1 MDEEIDRLV
10 VSVRADTSGFAR
22 DVADMRAQLD
32 GPLQGAAD
40 AAGRGIENALV
51 RATRSGKLGFDDLRK
66 VALSVLAEIAAS
78 AIRSGIDAILGG
90 GRSGGSGGLLGAI
103 GSLFGAPGRATGG
116 PVAPGR
122 AYVVGERGPELFVPT
137 SSGRVETRG
146 SGGGRDVRI
155 SINIAAPAG
164 TEPQALARSS
174 RQIARA
180 VRASLAEA
188 E

>member
-10 VSVRADTSGFAR
+10 VSVRADTAGFAR
-22 DVADMRAQLD
+22 DVAEMRGQLD

-40 AAGRGIENALV
+40 AAGRGIEHALL
-51 RATRSGKLGFDDLRK
+51 RAARTGKLGFEDLKK
-66 VALSVLAEIAAS
+66 VALSVLAEIAAN

-90 GRSGGSGGLLGAI
+90 GRSGGSGGLLSAI
-103 GSLFGAPGRATGG
+103 GGLFGAPGRATGG
-116 PVAPGR
+116 PVASGR

-137 SSGRVETRG
+137 SSGRIETRG
-146 SGGGRDVRI
+146 MGGRDVRI
-155 SINIAAPAG
+155 AINIAAPAG

>member
-10 VSVRADTSGFAR
+10 VSVRADTAGFAR
-22 DVADMRAQLD
+22 DVAEMRGQLD

-40 AAGRGIENALV
+40 AAGRGIEHALLRV
-51 RATRSGKLGFDDLRK
+51 ARTGKLGFEDLKK

-90 GRSGGSGGLLGAI
+90 GRSGGGGLLSAI
-103 GSLFGAPGRATGG
+103 GGLFGAPGRATGG
-116 PVAPGR
+116 PVAQGR

-137 SSGRVETRG
+137 SSGRIETRG
-146 SGGGRDVRI
+146 GGGRDVRI
-155 SINIAAPAG
+155 AINIAAPAG
-164 TEPQALARSS
+164 TESQALARSS

-188 E
+188 D